1 MRAWCALPSAARGV
15 QPAHVTH
22 EHPEDQLTTA
32 TWTISEPAGETVHV
46 RACRLDV
53 VAGTDAGL
61 SRTFAAPRIRIGRAG
76 TDLVLGDKLISS
88 QHCELTLEED
98 GYRLRDLGS
107 TNGTYVR
114 GLRIVDAFIEPGAEI
129 TLGNTL
135 VRFSALGGS
144 ARVPL
149 WSDSTFEGMVGRSTA
164 MRRLFAE
171 IDRVAGTDATV
182 LLTGETG
189 VGKERAAHALHARS
203 TRSGGP
209 LVTLDCG
216 AVPRQLFESQLFGH
230 EAGAFTG
237 ATRATPGVFEAA
249 AGGTL
254 FLDEIGELP
263 LELQSRLLRAVET
276 RTVRRLGSSTTI
288 ECDVR
293 LIAATN
299 RDLGAEVNRG
309 AFRSDLYYRL
319 AVVHLRVPSLR
330 ERGADLDPLV
340 EHFFAELP
348 PHERTPLP
356 EAFLEWVRARSWPGN
371 VRELENAVARA
382 ALLGAWEE
390 PAPPTDAGIDA
401 SGANID
407 LSVPFRIAK
416 QRVVDT
422 FERRYLVALFE
433 AHGGNVSAAARA
445 AGLDRMSIYK
455 AMSRLGLGGRSEE

>member
-1 MRAWCALPSAARGV
+1 VSIAD
-15 QPAHVTH
+15 
-22 EHPEDQLTTA
+22 HPEDQLTTA

-46 RACRLDV
+46 RSCRLDV
-53 VAGTDAGL
+53 VAGADAGL
-61 SRTFAAPRIRIGRAG
+61 SRTFSTPRIRIGRAG
-76 TDLVLGDKLISS
+76 TDLVLADKLISS

-114 GLRIVDAFIEPGAEI
+114 GLRIVDAFVEPGTEL
-129 TLGNTL
+129 TLGDTL
-135 VRFSALGGS
+135 VRFTALGGS

-149 WSDSTFEGMVGRSTA
+149 WSENVFEGMVGRSTV

-182 LLTGETG
+182 LVTGETG
-189 VGKERAAHALHARS
+189 VGKERVATALHARS
-203 TRSGGP
+203 PRSQGP
-209 LVTLDCG
+209 FVTLDCG
-216 AVPRQLFESQLFGH
+216 SVPRQLFESHLFGH
-230 EAGAFTG
+230 EIGAFTG
-237 ATRATPGVFEAA
+237 ATRAMPGVFEAA
-249 AGGTL
+249 SGGTL

-276 RTVRRLGSSTTI
+276 RTVRRLGSSTPI

-299 RDLGAEVNRG
+299 RDLGGEVNRG

-319 AVVHLRVPSLR
+319 AVVHLRVPALR
-330 ERGADLDPLV
+330 ERGGDLDPLV
-340 EHFFAELP
+340 EHFFAALP
-348 PHERTPLP
+348 PHERSSLP
-356 EAFLEWVRARSWPGN
+356 EAFLDWVRARSWPGN

-382 ALLGAWEE
+382 ALMGAWEE
-390 PAPPTDAGIDA
+390 PAPPTDAHVDA

-422 FERRYLVALFE
+422 FERRYLTALFD
-433 AHGGNVSAAARA
+433 AHEGNVSAAART
-445 AGLDRMSIYK
+445 AGLDRMSLYK
-455 AMSRLGLGGRSEE
+455 AMSRLGLGGRNEE

>member
-1 MRAWCALPSAARGV
+1 MAS
-15 QPAHVTH
+15 

-53 VAGTDAGL
+53 VAGADAGL
-61 SRTFAAPRIRIGRAG
+61 SRSFAAPRIRIGRSG
-76 TDLVLGDKLISS
+76 TDLVLNDKLVSS
-88 QHCELTLEED
+88 QHCELSLEEQ

-114 GLRIVDAFIEPGAEI
+114 GLRVVDAFIEPGAELM
-129 TLGNTL
+129 LGDSR
-135 VRFSALGGS
+135 VRFTALGGS
-144 ARVPL
+144 GRVPV
-149 WSDSTFEGMVGRSTA
+149 WSETTFEGMVGRSTA

-171 IDRVAGTDATV
+171 IDRVAATEATV

-189 VGKERAAHALHARS
+189 VGKERAAHAIHARS
-203 TRSGGP
+203 TRAQGP
-209 LVTLDCG
+209 LITLDCG

-237 ATRATPGVFEAA
+237 ATRSMPGVFETAS
-249 AGGTL
+249 GGTL

-276 RTVRRLGSSTTI
+276 RTVRRLGSSTPI

-309 AFRSDLYYRL
+309 AVRSDLYYRL

-330 ERGADLDPLV
+330 ERAGDLDALV
-340 EHFFAELP
+340 EHFFAALP

-356 EAFLEWVRARSWPGN
+356 EAFLEWARARSWPGN
-371 VRELENAVARA
+371 VREVENAVARA
-382 ALLGAWEE
+382 ALMGAWEE
-390 PAPPTDAGIDA
+390 PGPPTDAAIDA
-401 SGANID
+401 SGASVD
-407 LSVPFRIAK
+407 LAVPFRIAK
-416 QRVVDT
+416 QRVVDA
-422 FERRYLVALFE
+422 FERRYLIALFD

-445 AGLDRMSIYK
+445 AGLDRMSVYK
-455 AMSRLGLGGRSEE
+455 AMSRLGLRGQSE

>member
-1 MRAWCALPSAARGV
+1 V
-15 QPAHVTH
+15 TDPA
-22 EHPEDQLTTA
+22 EDLLTTA
-32 TWTISEPAGETVHV
+32 TWTITEPSGETVHV

-53 VAGTDAGL
+53 ARGDGAGQ
-61 SRTFAAPRIRIGRAG
+61 SRTFATPRIRIGRAG
-76 TDLVLGDKLISS
+76 TDLVLNDKLVSS
-88 QHCELTLEED
+88 QHCEISLDED

-114 GLRIVDAFIEPGAEI
+114 GIRIVDAYIEPGAEI
-129 TLGNTL
+129 TVGDTL
-135 VRFSALGGS
+135 IRFTALGGS
-144 ARVPL
+144 ARVPI
-149 WSDSTFEGMVGRSTA
+149 WSETSFEGMVGRSTV

-189 VGKERAAHALHARS
+189 VGKERVANALHARS
-203 TRSGGP
+203 PRSGGP
-209 LVTLDCG
+209 FVTLDCG

-237 ATRATPGVFEAA
+237 ATRASAGVFEAA
-249 AGGTL
+249 SGGTL

-276 RTVRRLGSSTTI
+276 RTVRRLGSSTPI

-299 RDLGAEVNRG
+299 RDLGGEVNRG

-319 AVVHLRVPSLR
+319 AVVHLRVPALR
-330 ERGADLDPLV
+330 ERGADLDLLV
-340 EHFFAELP
+340 EHFFAALP
-348 PHERTPLP
+348 PHERTALP
-356 EAFLEWVRARSWPGN
+356 EAFLDWVRARSWPGN

-382 ALLGAWEE
+382 ALMGSWEE

-401 SGANID
+401 SAATID
-407 LSVPFRIAK
+407 LAVPFRIAK

-422 FERRYLVALFE
+422 FERRYLTALFD
-433 AHGGNVSAAARA
+433 AHDGNVSAAARA

-455 AMSRLGLGGRSEE
+455 AMSRLGLGSREE